1 MTFRFTSRLANELQ
15 EFLEFKRSLGI
26 QYDSAEW
33 TLRRFDRFV
42 AETFTGRRPVDLK
55 VAIQGWLTT
64 FQCRPVTIT
73 NNFLVI
79 RKFCLFLRRRDP
91 NGFVPDRDLSPRVY
105 ESHHVPHIFSPVEIR
120 ILLVEIGK
128 MQHPFRS
135 RTYRALLLILYCTG
149 LRTGEAV
156 RLRIGDVDLREKV
169 FRVEVSKAKSRWVP
183 FEETLARELANYLRE
198 RRRISP
204 ASEDSP
210 FLVQPSGSPCG
221 RPIVSNRITV
231 LLRQAGIKPRTGRV
245 GPRPYD
251 TRHSF
256 AVNRL
261 TEWYREGVDV
271 QERLA
276 WLSAYLGHDDLLG
289 TQDYLQ
295 LTPELRRMVSTRHE
309 GYIRRCWDSDSEGR

>member
-1 MTFRFTSRLANELQ
+1 MTNGFRSRLGKDLQ
-15 EFLEFKRSLGI
+15 KFLEFKRSLGM

-33 TLRRFDRFV
+33 MLRRFDRFV
-42 AETFTGRRPVDLK
+42 AQTFKGRRPIALK
-55 VAIQGWLTT
+55 AAIEGWLAT
-64 FQCRPVTIT
+64 FHCRPVTIT
-73 NNFLVI
+73 NSFLVI

-91 NGFVPDRDLSPRVY
+91 NGFVPDRDMAPRVY
-105 ESHHVPHIFSPVEIR
+105 QSHHLPHIFSPAEIR
-120 ILLVEIGK
+120 ILLDEIGK
-128 MQHPFRS
+128 MKDPFRS
-135 RTYRALLLILYCTG
+135 QVYRALLLILYCTG

-156 RLRIGDVDLREKV
+156 RLRIRDVDLREKIL
-169 FRVEVSKAKSRWVP
+169 RVEVSKAKSRWVP
-183 FEETLARELANYLRE
+183 FEETLAKELSEYLRE
-198 RRRISP
+198 RLRISP
-204 ASEDSP
+204 ASEDSR
-210 FLVQPSGSPCG
+210 FLVQPNGSPCG
-221 RPIVSNRITV
+221 RPIVSNRVTV

-276 WLSAYLGHDDLLG
+276 WLAAYLGHDDLLG

-295 LTPELRRMVSTRHE
+295 LTPELRRIVSTRHE
-309 GYIRRCWDSDSEGR
+309 DYIRRCWDSEDQ

>member
-1 MTFRFTSRLANELQ
+1 MTNGFRSRLANDLQ
-15 EFLEFKRSLGI
+15 AFLDFKRSLGI
-26 QYDSAEW
+26 QYVGAESM
-33 TLRRFDRFV
+33 LLRFDRFV
-42 AETFTGRRPVDLK
+42 AQTFKRRRPIDLK
-55 VAIQGWLTT
+55 VAIEGWLAT
-64 FQCRPVTIT
+64 FHCRPVTIT
-73 NNFLVI
+73 NSFLVI

-91 NGFVPDRDLSPRVY
+91 NSFVPDRDLAPHVY
-105 ESHHVPHIFSPVEIR
+105 DSHHLPHIFSPVEIR
-120 ILLVEIGK
+120 ILLDEIGK

-169 FRVEVSKAKSRWVP
+169 LRVEVSKARSRWVP
-183 FEETLARELANYLRE
+183 FEETLAAELSAYLRE
-198 RRRISP
+198 RRRINP
-204 ASEDSP
+204 ASEDSR
-210 FLVQPSGSPCG
+210 FLVQPNSTPCG
-221 RPIVSNRITV
+221 RPIVTNAIIV
-231 LLRQAGIKPRTGRV
+231 LLRRAGLKPRTGRV

-261 TEWYREGVDV
+261 TEWYRDGVDV

-295 LTPELRRMVSTRHE
+295 LTPELRRIVSTRHE
-309 GYIRRCWDSDSEGR
+309 DYIRRCWDQEER

>member
-1 MTFRFTSRLANELQ
+1 MTNGFRSRLANQLQ
-15 EFLEFKRSLGI
+15 AFLEFKRSLGI

-33 TLRRFDRFV
+33 VLRRFDRFV
-42 AETFTGRRPVDLK
+42 AETFKGRKPMDLK
-55 VAIQGWLTT
+55 MAIEGWLAT
-64 FQCRPVTIT
+64 FHCRPVTIT
-73 NNFLVI
+73 NSFIVV

-91 NGFVPDRDLSPRVY
+91 NSFVPDRDLAPRVY
-105 ESHHVPHIFSPVEIR
+105 ESHYLPHIFSPAEIR
-120 ILLVEIGK
+120 ILLDEIGK

-156 RLRIGDVDLREKV
+156 RLRIRDVDLREKV
-169 FRVEVSKAKSRWVP
+169 LRVEVSKAKSRWVP
-183 FEETLARELANYLRE
+183 FEETLASELSDYLQE
-198 RRRISP
+198 RRRINP
-204 ASEDSP
+204 GSEDSR
-210 FLVQPSGSPCG
+210 FLVQPNGSPCG

-231 LLRQAGIKPRTGRV
+231 LLRETGIKPRTGRV

-276 WLSAYLGHDDLLG
+276 TLSAYLGHDDLLG

-309 GYIRRCWDSDSEGR
+309 DYIRLCWDSEAR

>member
-1 MTFRFTSRLANELQ
+1 MTNGFRSRLANELQ
-15 EFLEFKRSLGI
+15 DFLAFKRSLGM

-33 TLRRFDRFV
+33 ILRRFDRFV
-42 AETFTGRRPVDLK
+42 ALTFKGRRPIDLK
-55 VAIQGWLTT
+55 VAIERWLTT
-64 FQCRPVTIT
+64 FHCKPVAIT
-73 NNFLVI
+73 NHFLVI

-91 NGFVPDRDLSPRVY
+91 NGFVPDRDLAPRVY
-105 ESHHVPHIFSPVEIR
+105 ESHHLPHIFSPAEIQ
-120 ILLVEIGK
+120 ILLQQIGK
-128 MQHPFRS
+128 MQNPFRS

-156 RLRIGDVDLREKV
+156 RLRIRDVDLREQV
-169 FRVEVSKAKSRWVP
+169 LHVEVSKAKSRWVP
-183 FEETLARELANYLRE
+183 FEESLAKELSDYLRE
-198 RRRISP
+198 RRLISR
-204 ASEDSP
+204 ASEDSR
-210 FLVQPSGSPCG
+210 FLVQPKGSPLG
-221 RPIVSNRITV
+221 RTIVSNRITV
-231 LLRQAGIKPRTGRV
+231 LMRQAGMKPCTGRV

-295 LTPELRRMVSTRHE
+295 LTAELRRIVSTRQE
-309 GYIRRCWDSDSEGR
+309 DYIRRCWDSEVR

>member
-1 MTFRFTSRLANELQ
+1 MTNGFRSRLANELQ
-15 EFLEFKRSLGI
+15 AFLDFKRSLGI
-26 QYDSAEW
+26 QYVGAESM
-33 TLRRFDRFV
+33 LRRFGPFV
-42 AETFTGRRPVDLK
+42 VQTFRRRRPIALK
-55 VAIQGWLTT
+55 VPIEAWLAT
-64 FQCRPVTIT
+64 FHCRPVRIP
-73 NNFLVI
+73 NSFLVI

-91 NGFVPDRDLSPRVY
+91 NSFVPDRDLAPRISA
-105 ESHHVPHIFSPVEIR
+105 SHYLPHIFSPAEIR
-120 ILLVEIGK
+120 ILLDQIGK

-156 RLRIGDVDLREKV
+156 RLRIRDVDLREKV
-169 FRVEVSKAKSRWVP
+169 LRVEVSKAKSRWVP
-183 FEETLARELANYLRE
+183 FEETLASELSDYLQQRS
-198 RRRISP
+198 RINP
-204 ASEDSP
+204 VSEDSR
-210 FLVQPSGSPCG
+210 FLVQPNGSPCG
-221 RPIVSNRITV
+221 RPSVTNAIII
-231 LLRQAGIKPRTGRV
+231 LLRQAGLKPRTGRV

-261 TEWYREGVDV
+261 TEWYRDGVDV

-295 LTPELRRMVSTRHE
+295 LTPELRRIVSTRHE
-309 GYIRRCWDSDSEGR
+309 DYIRRCWDREER

>member
-1 MTFRFTSRLANELQ
+1 MRKAFRSRLANELRD
-15 EFLEFKRSLGI
+15 FLEFKRSLGI

-33 TLRRFDRFV
+33 VLLKFDRFV
-42 AETFTGRRPVDLK
+42 AQTFEGRGPVDLK
-55 VAIQGWLTT
+55 IAIEGWLAT
-64 FQCRPVTIT
+64 FDCRPVTIT
-73 NNFLVI
+73 NNFLVL

-91 NGFVPDRDLSPRVY
+91 NVFVPDRDMAPRVY
-105 ESHHVPHIFSPVEIR
+105 ESHHLPHIFSPAEIR
-120 ILLVEIGK
+120 ILLDEIGK

-156 RLRIGDVDLREKV
+156 RLRIRDVDLPEKV
-169 FRVEVSKAKSRWVP
+169 LRVEASKAKSRWVP
-183 FEETLARELANYLRE
+183 FEETLAGELSGYLRE
-198 RRRISP
+198 RRLINPS
-204 ASEDSP
+204 SEDSR
-210 FLVQPSGSPCG
+210 FLVQPNGSPCG
-221 RPIVSNRITV
+221 RPIVSNQITV
-231 LLRQAGIKPRTGRV
+231 LLRKTGIKPRTGRV

-261 TEWYREGVDV
+261 TQWYREAVDV
-271 QERLA
+271 HERLA

-295 LTPELRRMVSTRHE
+295 LTPELRRIVSTRHE
-309 GYIRRCWDSDSEGR
+309 DYIRGCWDSEA

>member
-1 MTFRFTSRLANELQ
+1 
-15 EFLEFKRSLGI
+15 LEFKRSLGI
-26 QYDSAEW
+26 QYNSAEW
-33 TLRRFDRFV
+33 MLRSFDRFV
-42 AETFTGRRPVDLK
+42 AQNFKGRKPIDLK
-55 VAIQGWLTT
+55 TAIEGWLAT
-64 FQCRPVTIT
+64 FHCRPVTIT
-73 NNFLVI
+73 SNFLVI

-91 NGFVPDRDLSPRVY
+91 NGFVPDRDLAPRVY
-105 ESHHVPHIFSPVEIR
+105 QSHYLPHIFSPAEIR
-120 ILLVEIGK
+120 ILLDEIGK

-135 RTYRALLLILYCTG
+135 RTYRVLLLILYCTG

-156 RLRIGDVDLREKV
+156 RLRIRDVDLQENA

-183 FEETLARELANYLRE
+183 FEESLAMELSNYLQE
-198 RRRISP
+198 RRLISP
-204 ASEDSP
+204 ASEDSR
-210 FLVQPSGSPCG
+210 FLVQPNGSPCG

-231 LLRQAGIKPRTGRV
+231 LLRQTGIKPRKGRL

-251 TRHSF
+251 TRHTF

-295 LTPELRRMVSTRHE
+295 LTPELRRIVSTRHE
-309 GYIRRCWDSDSEGR
+309 DYISHCWDWEAR

>member
-1 MTFRFTSRLANELQ
+1 MTNRFRSRLGNDLQ
-15 EFLEFKRSLGI
+15 EFLEFKRSLGM

-33 TLRRFDRFV
+33 ILRRFDRFV
-42 AETFTGRRPVDLK
+42 AQTFTGRRQIDLK
-55 VAIQGWLTT
+55 AAIEGWLAT
-64 FQCRPVTIT
+64 FHCRPVTIT
-73 NNFLVI
+73 NSFLVI

-91 NGFVPDRDLSPRVY
+91 NGFVPDRDMAPRVY
-105 ESHHVPHIFSPVEIR
+105 QSHHIPHIFSPAEIR
-120 ILLVEIGK
+120 ILLDEIGK
-128 MQHPFRS
+128 MQDPFRS
-135 RTYRALLLILYCTG
+135 RAYRALLLILYCTG

-156 RLRIGDVDLREKV
+156 RLRIRDVDLREKIL
-169 FRVEVSKAKSRWVP
+169 RVEISKAKSRWVP
-183 FEETLARELANYLRE
+183 FEETLAKELSDYLRE
-198 RRRISP
+198 RLKISP
-204 ASEDSP
+204 VSEDSR
-210 FLVQPSGSPCG
+210 FLVQPNGSPCG
-221 RPIVSNRITV
+221 RPIVSPRITA

-256 AVNRL
+256 AVTRL

-295 LTPELRRMVSTRHE
+295 LTPELSRIVSKRHE
-309 GYIRRCWDSDSEGR
+309 VYIRSCWDSEDQ

>member
-1 MTFRFTSRLANELQ
+1 VTNLFRSCLAKELQ
-15 EFLEFKRSLGI
+15 DFLEFKRSLGI

-33 TLRRFDRFV
+33 VLRRFDRFV
-42 AETFTGRRPVDLK
+42 AETFTGRRPLDLK
-55 VAIQGWLTT
+55 AAIEGWLAT
-64 FQCRPVTIT
+64 FHCRPVTIT
-73 NNFLVI
+73 NNFLVV

-91 NGFVPDRDLSPRVY
+91 NSFVPDRDQAPRAY
-105 ESHHVPHIFSPVEIR
+105 ESHHLPYIFSPAEIR
-120 ILLVEIGK
+120 ILLEEIGR

-156 RLRIGDVDLREKV
+156 RLRIRDVDLRENV
-169 FRVEVSKAKSRWVP
+169 LDVEVSKAKSRWVP
-183 FEETLARELANYLRE
+183 FEETLAKELSEYLRE
-198 RRRISP
+198 RRLINP
-204 ASEDSP
+204 ASEDSR
-210 FLVQPSGSPCG
+210 FLIQPNGSSCG
-221 RPIVSNRITV
+221 RVIVSNRITV
-231 LLRQAGIKPRTGRV
+231 LLRQTGLKPRTGRV

-251 TRHSF
+251 TRHSY

-289 TQDYLQ
+289 TQDYLR
-295 LTPELRRMVSTRHE
+295 LTPELRRVVSTRHE
-309 GYIRRCWDSDSEGR
+309 DYIRRCWIGTLDE

>member
-1 MTFRFTSRLANELQ
+1 MRKEYRSRLANELQ
-15 EFLEFKRSLGI
+15 DFLAFKRSLGI
-26 QYDSAEW
+26 QYDGAEGV
-33 TLRRFDRFV
+33 LRRFDRFV
-42 AETFTGRRPVDLK
+42 AQTFKRSRPIDFK
-55 VAIQGWLTT
+55 VAIEGWLAT
-64 FQCRPVTIT
+64 FQCRPVTII
-73 NNFLVI
+73 NNFIII

-91 NGFVPDRDLSPRVY
+91 NGFVPDRDLAPRVY
-105 ESHHVPHIFSPVEIR
+105 ESHYLPYIFSPAEIR
-120 ILLVEIGK
+120 ILLDEIAK

-156 RLRIGDVDLREKV
+156 RLRIRDVDLQEKV
-169 FRVEVSKAKSRWVP
+169 LGVEVSKAKSRWVP
-183 FEETLARELANYLRE
+183 FEETLARELSRYLRE
-198 RRRISP
+198 RRLINP
-204 ASEDSP
+204 ASEDSR
-210 FLVQPSGSPCG
+210 FLVQPNGSPCG
-221 RPIVSNRITV
+221 RPIVSNRIRI
-231 LLRQAGIKPRTGRV
+231 LLRQTGLKPCIGRV

-289 TQDYLQ
+289 TQDYLH
-295 LTPELRRMVSTRHE
+295 LTPELRRIVSTRHE
-309 GYIRRCWDSDSEGR
+309 DYISRCWDGEAL

>member
-1 MTFRFTSRLANELQ
+1 M
-15 EFLEFKRSLGI
+15 

-42 AETFTGRRPVDLK
+42 AQTFRGRRPIDLK
-55 VAIQGWLTT
+55 VAIEGWLAT
-64 FQCRPVTIT
+64 FHCRPVTIT
-73 NNFLVI
+73 NSFLVM

-91 NGFVPDRDLSPRVY
+91 NGFVPDRDMAPRIY
-105 ESHHVPHIFSPVEIR
+105 QSHHLPHIFSPAEIR
-120 ILLVEIGK
+120 ILLDEIGK
-128 MQHPFRS
+128 MQDPFRS
-135 RTYRALLLILYCTG
+135 RAYRALLLILYCTG

-156 RLRIGDVDLREKV
+156 RLRIRDVDLREKV
-169 FRVEVSKAKSRWVP
+169 LRVEVSKAKSRWVP
-183 FEETLARELANYLRE
+183 FEETLAKELSVYLRE
-198 RRRISP
+198 RCLISP
-204 ASEDSP
+204 ASEDSW
-210 FLVQPSGSPCG
+210 FLVQPNGSPFG
-221 RPIVSNRITV
+221 RTIVSSRITI
-231 LLRQAGIKPRTGRV
+231 LLRQAGMKPRRGRV

-295 LTPELRRMVSTRHE
+295 LTPELRRIVSTRHE
-309 GYIRRCWDSDSEGR
+309 DYIRHCWDSEGR

>member
-1 MTFRFTSRLANELQ
+1 MTNGFRSRLANELQ
-15 EFLEFKRSLGI
+15 HFLEFKRSLGA

-33 TLRRFDRFV
+33 MLRRFDRFV
-42 AETFTGRRPVDLK
+42 AETFKRRRPMDLK
-55 VAIQGWLTT
+55 AAIEGWLAT
-64 FQCRPVTIT
+64 FNCRPVTIT
-73 NNFLVI
+73 NNFLVV

-91 NGFVPDRDLSPRVY
+91 SGFVPDRDLAPRVY
-105 ESHHVPHIFSPVEIR
+105 ESHHLPHIFSRAEIR
-120 ILLVEIGK
+120 ILLNEIGK
-128 MQHPFRS
+128 MRHPFRS

-156 RLRIGDVDLREKV
+156 RLCIRDVDLREKV
-169 FRVEVSKAKSRWVP
+169 LRVENSKAKSRWVP
-183 FEETLARELANYLRE
+183 FEQTLARELSDYLGE
-198 RRRISP
+198 RRRIRP
-204 ASEDSP
+204 AFEDSH
-210 FLVQPSGSPCG
+210 FLVQPNGSPCG

-231 LLRQAGIKPRTGRV
+231 LLREAGVKPRTGRV

-271 QERLA
+271 QQRLA

-295 LTPELRRMVSTRHE
+295 LTPELRRIVSSRHE
-309 GYIRRCWDSDSEGR
+309 DYINRCWDSETR

>member
-1 MTFRFTSRLANELQ
+1 VARNFSLQ
-15 EFLEFKRSLGI
+15 AGGK
-26 QYDSAEW
+26 
-33 TLRRFDRFV
+33 
-42 AETFTGRRPVDLK
+42 
-55 VAIQGWLTT
+55 
-64 FQCRPVTIT
+64 PVTIT
-73 NNFLVI
+73 NHFLVI

-91 NGFVPDRDLSPRVY
+91 NGFVPDRDLAPRVY
-105 ESHHVPHIFSPVEIR
+105 ESHHLPHIFSPAEIR
-120 ILLVEIGK
+120 ILLDEIGR
-128 MQHPFRS
+128 MQNPFRS

-156 RLRIGDVDLREKV
+156 RLRIRDVNLREKV
-169 FRVEVSKAKSRWVP
+169 LRVEVSKAKSRWVP
-183 FEETLARELANYLRE
+183 FKESLAKELSDYLRE
-198 RRRISP
+198 RRLISP
-204 ASEDSP
+204 ASEDSR
-210 FLVQPSGSPCG
+210 FLVQPNGSPLG
-221 RPIVSNRITV
+221 RTIVSNRITV
-231 LLRQAGIKPRTGRV
+231 LLRQAGMKPRRGRV

-295 LTPELRRMVSTRHE
+295 LTAELRRIVSTRQE
-309 GYIRRCWDSDSEGR
+309 DYIRRCWDSEVR